1 MSTATLEHAAVRAA
15 RKLLY
20 IGGDWRQGSAGTTLP
35 VEDPATGEILCE
47 VADATPGDAVAAL
60 DAAVAAQP
68 SWARSSPRQRADI
81 LGRAYQEMCA
91 RVDELALILTLEGGK
106 PLPESRGEIAYAAEY
121 LRLFAGEALRLD
133 GAYGP
138 SLDGRG
144 RVLVM
149 RQPVGPCLVITPW
162 NFPLVM
168 AGRAIAP
175 ALAAGC
181 TVVVKSSRQTPLS
194 TIALAGVLERAGL
207 PPGVLN
213 ILVSS
218 SSGAVTTPLIEDP
231 RLRKLTFTGSTEVG
245 RRLMAQAADS
255 VLRVSM
261 ELGGNA
267 PFLVFED
274 ADLEAAVEGA
284 ILAKMRNCG
293 QACTSANRFLV
304 AEPVVEEFTTRLS
317 ARMAGL
323 RVGRG
328 TEPGVQVGPLIDADQ
343 CGRLGE
349 LVEDALERGARV
361 VMGAAC
367 MFGPGHFYSPTVLD
381 GVPPGARLLREEIF
395 GPVAPVASFA
405 SEEEAVQAANDTD
418 YGLAAFVYTRDL
430 DRAIRVVEG
439 LETGMVGL
447 NQGTVSNPMAPF
459 GGVKTSGVGRAGGP
473 DGIDEYLETKYVALA
488 AG

>member
-1 MSTATLEHAAVRAA
+1 MSTSTLEHAAVRAA
-15 RKLLY
+15 RQLLY

-81 LGRAYQEMCA
+81 LGRAYQEMSA
-91 RVDELALILTLEGGK
+91 RAEELALILTLEGGK
-106 PLPESRGEIAYAAEY
+106 PLPESRGEITYAAEY
-121 LRLFAGEALRLD
+121 LRFFAGEALRLD

-138 SLDGRG
+138 NPDGRG

-181 TVVVKSSRQTPLS
+181 TLVVKSSRQTPLS
-194 TIALAGVLERAGL
+194 TIAVADVLERAGL

-213 ILVSS
+213 VIVSS

-245 RRLMAQAADS
+245 RRLMAQAADR

-304 AEPVVEEFTTRLS
+304 AEPVVEEFTARLS
-317 ARMAGL
+317 AEMAGL
-323 RVGRG
+323 KVGRG

-349 LVEDALERGARV
+349 LVDDALRRGARV

-367 MFGPGHFYSPTVLD
+367 VFGPGHFFSPSVLD
-381 GVPPGARLLREEIF
+381 CVPLDARLLREEIF

-405 SEEEAVQAANDTD
+405 SEEEAVRAANDTD

-459 GGVKTSGVGRAGGP
+459 GGVKMSGVGRAGGP

-488 AG
+488 AP

>member
-1 MSTATLEHAAVRAA
+1 MSTATLERAA
-15 RKLLY
+15 IDAARRQLY
-20 IGGDWRQGSAGTTLP
+20 VGGEWREGSEGGTLP
-35 VEDPATGEILCE
+35 VEDPSTGEILCE
-47 VADATPGDAVAAL
+47 VADAMPGDAKAAL
-60 DAAVAAQP
+60 DAAAEAQR
-68 SWARSSPRQRADI
+68 SWGRTSPRERAEI
-81 LGRAYQEMCA
+81 LGRAFQEMSSRA
-91 RVDELALILTLEGGK
+91 DELALVLTLEGGK
-106 PLPESRGEIAYAAEY
+106 PLPEALAEIAYAAEY
-121 LRLFAGEALRLD
+121 LRFFAGEALRLD
-133 GAYGP
+133 GAYGASP
-138 SLDGRG
+138 DGRG
-144 RVLVM
+144 RALLM

-168 AGRAIAP
+168 AARAAAP

-181 TVVVKSSRQTPLS
+181 TLVVKSSRQTPLS
-194 TIALAGVLERAGL
+194 TIVLADILERAGL
-207 PPGVLN
+207 PAGVLN
-213 ILVSS
+213 VIVSS
-218 SSGAVTTPLIEDP
+218 SSAAVTTPLIGDP

-245 RRLMAQAADS
+245 RRLIVQAADR

-284 ILAKMRNCG
+284 LVAKMRNCG

-304 AEPVVEEFTTRLS
+304 AEPVVEEFTARLS
-317 ARMAGL
+317 AEMAGL

-328 TEPGVQVGPLIDADQ
+328 TDPGVQVGPMIDADQ

-349 LVEDALERGARV
+349 LVDDALGQGARV
-361 VMGAAC
+361 VTGTAC

-381 GVPPGARLLREEIF
+381 RVPSDARLLREEIF
-395 GPVAPVASFA
+395 GPVAPIVSFA
-405 SEEEAVQAANDTD
+405 SEDEAVKIANDTD

-439 LETGMVGL
+439 LETGMVGV

-459 GGVKTSGVGRAGGP
+459 GGVKASGVGRAGGP
-473 DGIDEYLETKYVALA
+473 DGIEEYLETKYVALA
-488 AG
+488 TA

>member
-1 MSTATLEHAAVRAA
+1 MITATLEHAAVETAHR
-15 RKLLY
+15 LLY
-20 IGGDWRQGSAGTTLP
+20 IGGDWREGDAGTTLP
-35 VEDPATGEILCE
+35 VEDPSTGEVLCE
-47 VADATPGDAVAAL
+47 VADATPVDAVAAL
-60 DAAVAAQP
+60 GAAAAAQP

-81 LGRAYQEMCA
+81 LGRASQEMSA
-91 RVDELALILTLEGGK
+91 RADELALVLTLEGGK
-106 PLPESRGEIAYAAEY
+106 PLSESLAEVAYAAEY
-121 LRLFAGEALRLD
+121 LRFFAGEALRLD
-133 GAYGP
+133 GACGRSP
-138 SLDGRG
+138 DGRG

-168 AGRAIAP
+168 AGRAVAP

-181 TVVVKSSRQTPLS
+181 TLVVKSSRQTPLS

-207 PPGVLN
+207 PSGVLN
-213 ILVSS
+213 VIVSS
-218 SSGAVTTPLIEDP
+218 SSGAVTTPLIADP

-245 RRLMAQAADS
+245 RRLMASAADR

-267 PFLVFED
+267 PFIVFED

-284 ILAKMRNCG
+284 IVAKMRNCG
-293 QACTSANRFLV
+293 QACTAANRFLV
-304 AEPVVEEFTTRLS
+304 AEPVAGEFTARLS

-343 CGRLGE
+343 CGRLE
-349 LVEDALERGARV
+349 HLVDDALARGARV
-361 VMGAAC
+361 ATGSAC
-367 MFGPGHFYSPTVLD
+367 TFGPGHFYSPTVLD
-381 GVPPGARLLREEIF
+381 RVPPDARLLREELF

-418 YGLAAFVYTRDL
+418 HGLAAFVYTRDL
-430 DRAIRVVEG
+430 DRAIRIVED

-447 NQGTVSNPMAPF
+447 NQGAVSNPMAPF
-459 GGVKTSGVGRAGGP
+459 GGVKASGVGRAGGP
-473 DGIDEYLETKYVALA
+473 DGIEEYLETKYVALA
-488 AG
+488 AR